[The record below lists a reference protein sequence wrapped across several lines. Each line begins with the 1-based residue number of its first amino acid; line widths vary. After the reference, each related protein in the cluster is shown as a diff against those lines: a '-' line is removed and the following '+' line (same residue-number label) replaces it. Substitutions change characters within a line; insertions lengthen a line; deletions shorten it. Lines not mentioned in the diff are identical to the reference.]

1 MNRFNNQQKTKTMIQ
16 PNELRL
22 GNCVQTPLGDIM
34 IVTQLG
40 HQDNKDFIGASQYK
54 NGELVG
60 FGMNGFKPIELT
72 PEILEK
78 CGFETP
84 FIMKDSVKYLDG
96 VMIDLHNGKILLRDN
111 HMIEIKYLHQ
121 LQNLYYALTGK
132 ELDISKFIEQQKN
145 ILEN

>member
-16 PNELRL
+16 PNEIRCGNLFHHNDNWSYREKGGYFQWSESDWYAL
-22 GNCVQTPLGDIM
+22 GESTL
-34 IVTQLG
+34 
-40 HQDNKDFIGASQYK
+40 FIENVS
-54 NGELVG
+54 
-60 FGMNGFKPIELT
+60 PIQLT